1 MSSPNDNPLK
11 DGGYKSR
18 KLWLAFFAIGAV
30 FAGALCS
37 ARWQAFGAVYDTL
50 VGGVVGIVAA
60 YFTGNVANKF
70 VVTSRAP
77 TKRVVRPPMEEVPPE
92 E

>member
-1 MSSPNDNPLK
+1 MSSTNDNPLK

-37 ARWQAFGAVYDTL
+37 AKWQAFGAVYDTL

-70 VVTSRAP
+70 VVTRRAAP
-77 TKRVVRPPMEEVPPE
+77 KKAIQPPMEEAPPE